1 MTQIQMSKLLG
12 ISIRTLQTWKLKK
25 NREKLYVLLAQLDY
39 HEAQELLAHK
49 DHTHLIALLE
59 NQEYFTSYRDFE
71 AELFK
76 YLTSG
81 TSTEVLKKMAKNT
94 HLSQEAR
101 ARSAY
106 LYTFLTNKP
115 LKLSFT
121 LKQRVGLYHE
131 RNQDSGDGLARLYGL
146 LSGVDMQRFNQY
158 KMTGSN

>member
-1 MTQIQMSKLLG
+1 MTQSQMSKLLS
-12 ISIRTLQTWKLKK
+12 ISIRTLQNWKHKK
-25 NREKLYVLLAQLDY
+25 NREKLYMLLEQLDY
-39 HEAQELLAHK
+39 HEAQELLQQKEHK
-49 DHTHLIALLE
+49 HLIALLE

-71 AELFK
+71 AALFN
-76 YLTSG
+76 YMTSKA
-81 TSTEVLKKMAKNT
+81 STDVLKKMAKNT
-94 HLSQEAR
+94 DLSKEAR